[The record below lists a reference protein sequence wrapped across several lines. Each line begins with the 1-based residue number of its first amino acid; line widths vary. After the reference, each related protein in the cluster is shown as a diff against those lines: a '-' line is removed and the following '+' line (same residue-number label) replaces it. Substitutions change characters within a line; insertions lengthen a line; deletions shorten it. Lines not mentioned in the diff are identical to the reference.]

1 VRTCAEAT
9 ISLCARVVITLVSS
23 TLRDTSFKYTT
34 WYSFNN
40 SDRSSPIRSP
50 LDTMDA
56 TDEQAERMLRAS
68 ESQDTPI
75 EEEQRQDELEDMVQ
89 DVAEEERAR
98 RVRRRRDML

>member
-1 VRTCAEAT
+1 
-9 ISLCARVVITLVSS
+9 
-23 TLRDTSFKYTT
+23 
-34 WYSFNN
+34 
-40 SDRSSPIRSP
+40 
-50 LDTMDA
+50 MDA

-75 EEEQRQDELEDMVQ
+75 EEEQRQDKLEDMVQ